1 VKSKKLPLEKIRK
14 LSWGEYFRLWKQT
27 VIEFASENS
36 LFHGAALSYY
46 TVFALVPIIYLS
58 IVSFG
63 KIIGQKTMVKI
74 ISGVLKDQVGIKD
87 VQGIIDFLNQIDFE
101 KSNVLLQTVGIFV
114 LLISATA
121 MLASLKRSIN
131 EFYDIVRVIKDKKKK
146 ILANLLD
153 KLLHVGLLMFFG
165 LVIVLVYFSE
175 TFMISFGD
183 RLFSG
188 VEFVH
193 HFATFCIQNL
203 APLLTNFII
212 FYFIFRF
219 LHDAIVP
226 RKIAMGGAL
235 VTTVLLYLGQLLI
248 KYYLLHYF
256 FAKDAGIAGTLLI
269 LLTWVYYTSQI
280 IFFGAKF
287 TMLYANMVGCPLQVK
302 A

>member
-1 VKSKKLPLEKIRK
+1 MKSKKLPLEKVRQLNWK
-14 LSWGEYFRLWKQT
+14 EYFQLWKQT
-27 VIEFASENS
+27 IIEFTSENS

-74 ISGVLKDQVGIKD
+74 ITGVLKDQVGIKD
-87 VQGIIDFLNQIDFE
+87 VGGIIDFLNQIDFE
-101 KSNVLLQTVGIFV
+101 KSNVVLQTVGIFV

-121 MLASLKRSIN
+121 MLASLKQSIN

-153 KLLHVGLLMFFG
+153 KLLHIGLLMFFG
-165 LVIVLVYFSE
+165 LVIVVVYFSE

-188 VEFVH
+188 VQFVH
-193 HFATFCIQNL
+193 QIATFSIQNL

-287 TMLYANMVGCPLQVK
+287 TMLYAKMVGCPLQVK

>member
-1 VKSKKLPLEKIRK
+1 MKSKKLPLEKVRQLNWK
-14 LSWGEYFRLWKQT
+14 EYFQLWKQT
-27 VIEFASENS
+27 IIEFTSENS

-74 ISGVLKDQVGIKD
+74 ITGVLKDQVGIKD
-87 VQGIIDFLNQIDFE
+87 VGGIIDFLNQIDFE
-101 KSNVLLQTVGIFV
+101 KSNVVLQTIGIFV

-121 MLASLKRSIN
+121 MLASLKQSIN
-131 EFYDIVRVIKDKKKK
+131 DFFDIERVIQNKKKK

-153 KLLHVGLLMFFG
+153 KLIHIGLLMFFG
-165 LVIVLVYFSE
+165 LVIVIVYFTQ
-175 TFMISFGD
+175 TFMVSFGD
-183 RLFSG
+183 RLFNG
-188 VEFVH
+188 VQFVH
-193 HFATFCIQNL
+193 QIATFCIQNL

-235 VTTVLLYLGQLLI
+235 VTTLLLYLGQLLI

-287 TMLYANMVGCPLQVK
+287 TMLYAKMVGCPLQVR

>member
-1 VKSKKLPLEKIRK
+1 MKSKKLPLEKVRQLNWK
-14 LSWGEYFRLWKQT
+14 EYFQLWKQT
-27 VIEFASENS
+27 IIEFTSENS

-74 ISGVLKDQVGIKD
+74 ITGVLKDQVGIKD
-87 VQGIIDFLNQIDFE
+87 VGGIIDFLNQIDFE
-101 KSNVLLQTVGIFV
+101 KSNVVLQTIGIFV

-121 MLASLKRSIN
+121 MLASLKQSIN
-131 EFYDIVRVIKDKKKK
+131 DFFDIERVIQNKKKK

-153 KLLHVGLLMFFG
+153 KLIHIGLLMFFG
-165 LVIVLVYFSE
+165 LVIVIVYFTE
-175 TFMISFGD
+175 TFMVSFGD
-183 RLFSG
+183 RLFNG
-188 VEFVH
+188 VQFVH
-193 HFATFCIQNL
+193 QIATFCIQNL

-235 VTTVLLYLGQLLI
+235 VTTLLLYLGQLLI

-287 TMLYANMVGCPLQVK
+287 TMLYAKMVGCPLQVR

>member
-1 VKSKKLPLEKIRK
+1 MKSKKLPLEKIRK
-14 LSWGEYFRLWKQT
+14 LSWREYFRLWKQT

-153 KLLHVGLLMFFG
+153 KLIHVGLLMFFG
-165 LVIVLVYFSE
+165 LVIVVVYFSE

-287 TMLYANMVGCPLQVK
+287 TMLYAKMVGCPLQVK

>member
-1 VKSKKLPLEKIRK
+1 MKSKKLPLEKVRQLNWK
-14 LSWGEYFRLWKQT
+14 EYFQLWKQT
-27 VIEFASENS
+27 IIEFTSENS

-74 ISGVLKDQVGIKD
+74 ITGVLKDQVGIKD
-87 VQGIIDFLNQIDFE
+87 VGGIIDFLNQIDFE
-101 KSNVLLQTVGIFV
+101 KSNVVLQTVGIFV

-121 MLASLKRSIN
+121 MLASLKQSIN
-131 EFYDIVRVIKDKKKK
+131 DFFDIERVIQNKKKK

-153 KLLHVGLLMFFG
+153 KLIHIGLLMFFG
-165 LVIVLVYFSE
+165 LVIVIVYFTQ
-175 TFMISFGD
+175 TFMVSFGD

-188 VEFVH
+188 VQFVH
-193 HFATFCIQNL
+193 QIATFSIQNL

-287 TMLYANMVGCPLQVK
+287 TMLYAKMVGCPLQVK

>member
-1 VKSKKLPLEKIRK
+1 MKSKKLPLEKVRQLNWK
-14 LSWGEYFRLWKQT
+14 EYFQLWKQT
-27 VIEFASENS
+27 IIEFTSENS

-74 ISGVLKDQVGIKD
+74 ITGVLKDQVGIKD
-87 VQGIIDFLNQIDFE
+87 VGGIIDFLNQIDFE
-101 KSNVLLQTVGIFV
+101 KSNVVLQTIGIFV

-121 MLASLKRSIN
+121 MLASLKQSIN
-131 EFYDIVRVIKDKKKK
+131 DFFDIERVIQNKKKK

-153 KLLHVGLLMFFG
+153 KLIHIGLLMFFG
-165 LVIVLVYFSE
+165 LVIVIVYFTQ
-175 TFMISFGD
+175 TFMVSFGD
-183 RLFSG
+183 RLFNG
-188 VEFVH
+188 VQFVH
-193 HFATFCIQNL
+193 QIATFCIQNL

-235 VTTVLLYLGQLLI
+235 VTTLLLYLGQLLI

-287 TMLYANMVGCPLQVK
+287 TMLYAKMVGCPLQVK

>member
-1 VKSKKLPLEKIRK
+1 MKSKKLPSEKVRQLNWK
-14 LSWGEYFRLWKQT
+14 EYFQLWKQT
-27 VIEFASENS
+27 IIEFISENS

-74 ISGVLKDQVGIKD
+74 ITGVLKDQVGIKD
-87 VQGIIDFLNQIDFE
+87 VGGIIDFLNQIDFE

-121 MLASLKRSIN
+121 MLASLKQSIN

-153 KLLHVGLLMFFG
+153 KLLHIGLLMFFG
-165 LVIVLVYFSE
+165 LVIVVVYFSE

-287 TMLYANMVGCPLQVK
+287 TMLYAKMVGCPLQVK

>member
-1 VKSKKLPLEKIRK
+1 MKSKKLPLEKIRK

-101 KSNVLLQTVGIFV
+101 KSNVLLQTVGIIV
-114 LLISATA
+114 LLVSATA
-121 MLASLKRSIN
+121 MLASLKQSVN
-131 EFYDIVRVIKDKKKK
+131 DFFDVERVIQSKKKRFVAAV
-146 ILANLLD
+146 ID
-153 KLLHVGLLMFFG
+153 KLVHVGLLMTFG
-165 LVIVLVYFSE
+165 LIIVIVYFTE
-175 TFMISFGD
+175 TFMVSFGD
-183 RLFSG
+183 RLFVG
-188 VEFVH
+188 VEFIH
-193 HFATFCIQNL
+193 YLATFCIQNL
-203 APLLTNFII
+203 APLLTNFLI

-219 LHDAIVP
+219 LNDAIVP

-235 VTTVLLYLGQLLI
+235 VTTFLLYIGQLLI

-287 TMLYANMVGCPLQVK
+287 TMIYAKMVGQPLQVK
-302 A
+302 P

>member
-1 VKSKKLPLEKIRK
+1 MKSKKLPLEKVRQLNWK
-14 LSWGEYFRLWKQT
+14 EYFQLWKQT
-27 VIEFASENS
+27 IIEFTSENS

-74 ISGVLKDQVGIKD
+74 ITGVLKDQVGIKD
-87 VQGIIDFLNQIDFE
+87 VGGIIDFLNQIDFE

-121 MLASLKRSIN
+121 MLASLKQSIN

-153 KLLHVGLLMFFG
+153 KLLHIGLLMFFG
-165 LVIVLVYFSE
+165 LVIVVVYFSE

-188 VEFVH
+188 VQFVH
-193 HFATFCIQNL
+193 QIATFSIQNL

-287 TMLYANMVGCPLQVK
+287 TMLYAKMVGCPLQVK

>member
-1 VKSKKLPLEKIRK
+1 MSKKLPLEKIRK

-101 KSNVLLQTVGIFV
+101 KSNVLLQTVGIIV
-114 LLISATA
+114 LLVSATA
-121 MLASLKRSIN
+121 MLASLKQSVN
-131 EFYDIVRVIKDKKKK
+131 DFFDVERVIQSKKKRFVAAV
-146 ILANLLD
+146 ID
-153 KLLHVGLLMFFG
+153 KLVHVGLLMTFG
-165 LVIVLVYFSE
+165 LIIVIVYFTE
-175 TFMISFGD
+175 TFMVSFGD
-183 RLFSG
+183 RLFVG
-188 VEFVH
+188 VEFIH
-193 HFATFCIQNL
+193 YLATFCIQNL
-203 APLLTNFII
+203 APLLTNFLI

-219 LHDAIVP
+219 LNDAIVP

-235 VTTVLLYLGQLLI
+235 VTTILLYIGQLLI

-287 TMLYANMVGCPLQVK
+287 TMLYAKMVGQPLQVTS
-302 A
+302 

>member
-1 VKSKKLPLEKIRK
+1 MKLKKLPLEKVRK
-14 LSWGEYFRLWKQT
+14 LNWKEFFQLWKQT

-46 TVFALVPIIYLS
+46 TIFALVPIIYLS

-63 KIIGQKTMVKI
+63 QFIGQKTMVKI
-74 ISGVLKDQVGIKD
+74 ITGVLRDQVGIKD
-87 VQGIIDFLNQIDFE
+87 VGGIIDFLNQIDFE
-101 KSNVLLQTVGIFV
+101 KSNVLLQTIGVFV

-121 MLASLKRSIN
+121 MLASLKQSIN
-131 EFYDIVRVIKDKKKK
+131 DFYDIEKVINDKKKK

-153 KLLHVGLLMFFG
+153 KLIHTGLLMFFG
-165 LVIVLVYFSE
+165 LVIVVVYFTQ
-175 TFMISFGD
+175 TFMVSFGD
-183 RLFSG
+183 KLFGG
-188 VEFVH
+188 VELIHQV
-193 HFATFCIQNL
+193 ATFSIQNL

-219 LHDAIVP
+219 LNDAIVP
-226 RKIAMGGAL
+226 RKVAAGGAL

-287 TMLYANMVGCPLQVK
+287 TMIYAKMVGQPLQVK
-302 A
+302 P

>member
-1 VKSKKLPLEKIRK
+1 MVLLYLII
-14 LSWGEYFRLWKQT
+14 Q
-27 VIEFASENS
+27 S
-36 LFHGAALSYY
+36 LH
-46 TVFALVPIIYLS
+46 LS

-74 ISGVLKDQVGIKD
+74 ITGVLKDQVGIKD
-87 VQGIIDFLNQIDFE
+87 VGGIIDFLNQIDFE
-101 KSNVLLQTVGIFV
+101 KSNVVLQTVGIFV

-121 MLASLKRSIN
+121 MLASLKQSIN
-131 EFYDIVRVIKDKKKK
+131 DFFDIERVIQNKKKK

-153 KLLHVGLLMFFG
+153 KLIHIGLLMFFG
-165 LVIVLVYFSE
+165 LVIVIVYFTQ
-175 TFMISFGD
+175 TFMVSFGD

-188 VEFVH
+188 VQFVH
-193 HFATFCIQNL
+193 QIATFSIQNL

-287 TMLYANMVGCPLQVK
+287 TMLYAKMVGCPLQVK